1 MSFKPPESQGNLPH
15 PNYSQ
20 NSSTS
25 TASTA
30 FTDEIYANENNKNNK
45 KIAKKTPSFVKRIRT
60 CLSRHCNRSR
70 IILVIIGLLTI
81 SAIITVILIL
91 NKNPFA
97 LIRPL
102 CKSQFGSSSFNQTLI
117 FLSKLEYNQISDD
130 SSIPYNEVDSM
141 GYSGKY
147 KFGEVM
153 LSNLGYYKTNISL
166 PQNETNI
173 KNYWNGTWTGKN
185 GCNSYYDFL
194 NNKFNVQE
202 IAIRE
207 AFQFN
212 LVKFNQT
219 LTSYS
224 SYNLSLYSF
233 LDKPFKFS
241 SGCNFQS
248 DGLSVS
254 NITLAG
260 ILISSYLI
268 LPENV
273 GQALVSGIA
282 PCDNKTSATPTS
294 LTRYLLDFGG
304 CDFSLNDVNEAVSSF
319 NASFN
324 ASFNN

>member
-1 MSFKPPESQGNLPH
+1 MSLKPPELQGILPH
-15 PNYSQ
+15 PNYPQ

-30 FTDEIYANENNKNNK
+30 LTDYIIYANENNK
-45 KIAKKTPSFVKRIRT
+45 IAKKNPSFVRRTRT

-70 IILVIIGLLTI
+70 LILLIIGLLTI
-81 SAIITVILIL
+81 AAIITVILIL

-117 FLSKLEYNQISDD
+117 FLTKLEYNQIGDD

-141 GYSGKY
+141 GYLGKY
-147 KFGEVM
+147 KFGELM
-153 LSNLGYYKTNISL
+153 LSNLDYYKTNSL
-166 PQNETNI
+166 PQNETTNI
-173 KNYWNGTWTGKN
+173 KNYWNGSWTGKN
-185 GCNSYYDFL
+185 GCNSYDDFL

-219 LTSYS
+219 LTSS

-304 CDFSLNDVNEAVSSF
+304 CDFSPNDVNEALSSF
-319 NASFN
+319 NS
-324 ASFNN
+324 SFNN

>member
-1 MSFKPPESQGNLPH
+1 LQGILPH
-15 PNYSQ
+15 PNYPQ

-30 FTDEIYANENNKNNK
+30 LTDYIIYANENNK
-45 KIAKKTPSFVKRIRT
+45 IAKKNPSFVRRTRT

-70 IILVIIGLLTI
+70 LILLIIGLLTI
-81 SAIITVILIL
+81 AAIITVILIL

-117 FLSKLEYNQISDD
+117 FLTKLEYNQIGDD

-141 GYSGKY
+141 GYLGKY
-147 KFGEVM
+147 KFGELM
-153 LSNLGYYKTNISL
+153 LSNLDYYKTNSL
-166 PQNETNI
+166 PQNETTNI
-173 KNYWNGTWTGKN
+173 KNYWNGSWT
-185 GCNSYYDFL
+185 
-194 NNKFNVQE
+194 
-202 IAIRE
+202 
-207 AFQFN
+207 
-212 LVKFNQT
+212 
-219 LTSYS
+219 
-224 SYNLSLYSF
+224 
-233 LDKPFKFS
+233 
-241 SGCNFQS
+241 GCNFQS

-304 CDFSLNDVNEAVSSF
+304 CDFSPNDVNEALSSF
-319 NASFN
+319 NS
-324 ASFNN
+324 SFNN